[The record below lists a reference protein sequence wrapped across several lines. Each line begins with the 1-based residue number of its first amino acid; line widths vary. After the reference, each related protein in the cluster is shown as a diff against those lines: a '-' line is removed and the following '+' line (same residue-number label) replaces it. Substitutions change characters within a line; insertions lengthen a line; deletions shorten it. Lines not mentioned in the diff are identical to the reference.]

1 MQHAGRKVEPLFG
14 QEDSHTNDAFT
25 MQRVLIVGEPLFM
38 ICTVSEK
45 RGAAAARDQLEA
57 ELT

>member
-1 MQHAGRKVEPLFG
+1 MEPLFG

-25 MQRVLIVGEPLFM
+25 MQRVLIVGEPLFI
-38 ICTVSEK
+38 ICSDK

-57 ELT
+57 AHNLNIILKYF

>member
-1 MQHAGRKVEPLFG
+1 
-14 QEDSHTNDAFT
+14 

-38 ICTVSEK
+38 ICTLSEK